1 MQENAI
7 NSISQFKLYQ
17 EENVFSLKNKNIIE
31 IPSSSFLEEKQENQ
45 SIETSIYL
53 FPYKII
59 DVLEKIYI
67 YENPQ
72 QIKTFLI
79 SNTDLIP
86 ILKEAPVYIYKIFGK
101 FPIYLEI
108 HHDPEEGWDELFIII
123 KTSYTP
129 EKAIELEKKLFD
141 EWFVK
146 IIHKVGNKLNFMEE
160 PL

>member
-7 NSISQFKLYQ
+7 NNISQFILYQ

-31 IPSSSFLEEKQENQ
+31 IFLSSFFEEKQENQ

-53 FPYKII
+53 SPYKII
-59 DVLEKIYI
+59 EEFEKIYI

-86 ILKEAPVYIYKIFGK
+86 ILKEAPEYIYKIFGK